1 MTAISTDPL
10 AHGATAAGA
19 TAGPEDVVL
28 RIRGLTKRFGAT
40 LALDGADL
48 ALRHGTVHALVG
60 GNGCGKSTS
69 IKVLAGVHRGD
80 AGRIEVA
87 GRSWDVADYDPRAGR
102 EAGLRF
108 VHQDLGLFPQLSV
121 AENFAFDAGY
131 PTGPAG
137 KVRWAALHRRVAEL
151 LEAYEIEAGPRTP
164 VGALRPAQRTLVA
177 ICRALQDQEG
187 DQRLILVLDEP
198 TATLP
203 QHESQV
209 LLEAVRRR
217 ADKGQT
223 VMMVSHRM
231 PEVLSVCDDFTVFR
245 DGRTVAAIVGSR
257 PTERELVGHMTGA
270 TLARD
275 IAEHTVTGA
284 LDESAQPAADA
295 GTELP
300 PQAAGTSDADVV
312 LAVEGLHG
320 GPLRGV
326 DLELRRGEIVGVAGL
341 VGSGRSSL
349 LRTVFGEHP
358 PVAGRVAVRDRDGRL
373 HERGDTRAR
382 MDAGVALVPED
393 RGGEAAFAEL
403 TVRENISVTVR
414 RKYWRPWG
422 LSGRA
427 ERADAAALI
436 TRHGVRTASP
446 EAPFTSLS
454 GGNQQKAILARWLQR
469 DPTLLLLDEPTQG
482 VDVMSRAEIYATVRE
497 AAAGGTAVLVA
508 SSDLLELCSLCD
520 RVVVLQDGRVAAHA
534 SGAQLT
540 PDHLTALTQS
550 TAEHPTGA
558 PR

>member
-1 MTAISTDPL
+1 VTATSTETGPS
-10 AHGATAAGA
+10 AASA
-19 TAGPEDVVL
+19 APDDVVL
-28 RIRGLTKRFGAT
+28 RISGLTKRFGAT

-87 GRSWDVADYDPRAGR
+87 GRSWHVDDYDPRAGR
-102 EAGLRF
+102 AAGLRF
-108 VHQDLGLFPQLSV
+108 VHQDLGLFPELSV

-137 KVRWAALHRRVAEL
+137 KVRWGALHRRVAEL
-151 LEAYEIEAGPRTP
+151 LAAYEIDADPRTP
-164 VGALRPAQRTLVA
+164 VAALRPAQRTLVA

-187 DQRLILVLDEP
+187 DQELILVLDEP

-203 QHESQV
+203 QHESDV
-209 LLEAVRRR
+209 LLAAVRRR
-217 ADKGQT
+217 ADRGQT
-223 VMMVSHRM
+223 VMIVSHRM

-245 DGRTVAAIVGSR
+245 DGRTVASIVGTR

-270 TLARD
+270 ALSRAID
-275 IAEHTVTGA
+275 AGTVAGA
-284 LDESAQPAADA
+284 LDEIAPPVAD
-295 GTELP
+295 ER
-300 PQAAGTSDADVV
+300 PQAAPPVAGTHDAAVV
-312 LAVEGLHG
+312 LSVQDLRG
-320 GPLRGV
+320 GPLCGV
-326 DLELRRGEIVGVAGL
+326 DLELRRGEVVGVAGL

-349 LRTVFGEHP
+349 LRTVFGEHRP
-358 PVAGRVAVRDRDGRL
+358 AAGRVVVRDAAGAL
-373 HERGDTRAR
+373 HEAGDTCAR

-403 TVRENISVTVR
+403 TVRDNISVTVR

-422 LSGRA
+422 MSA
-427 ERADAAALI
+427 KQEQADVAALVA
-436 TRHGVRTASP
+436 RHGVRTSSP

-454 GGNQQKAILARWLQR
+454 GGNQQKAVLARWLQR
-469 DPTLLLLDEPTQG
+469 EPTLLLLDEPTQG
-482 VDVMSRAEIYATVRE
+482 VDVMSRADIYATVRE

-508 SSDLLELCSLCD
+508 SSDLLELCTLCD
-520 RVVVLQDGRVAAHA
+520 RVLVLQDGRVTAHVT
-534 SGAQLT
+534 GAQLT

-550 TAEHPTGA
+550 TAEDPAHTGA
-558 PR
+558 A

>member
-1 MTAISTDPL
+1 MSDTTSDQPGL
-10 AHGATAAGA
+10 D
-19 TAGPEDVVL
+19 DVVL
-28 RIRGLTKRFGAT
+28 RVKGMTKRFGAT
-40 LALDGADL
+40 LALDGAGL

-60 GNGCGKSTS
+60 GNGCGKSTA
-69 IKVLAGVHRGD
+69 IKVLAGVHRAD
-80 AGRIEVA
+80 AGQIEVA
-87 GRSWDVADYDPRAGR
+87 GRSWDVSDYDPRAGR
-102 EAGLRF
+102 AAGLRF

-137 KVRWAALHRRVAEL
+137 NVRWGALHRRVAEL
-151 LEAYEIEAGPRTP
+151 LEAYDIPVDPRTP

-203 QHESQV
+203 QHESDV

-245 DGRTVAAIVGSR
+245 DGRTVAAIVGTR
-257 PTERELVGHMTGA
+257 PSERELVGHMTGA
-270 TLARD
+270 ALARD
-275 IAEHTVTGA
+275 IDEHTVTGA
-284 LDESAQPAADA
+284 LDEGEPSLADDTPVPGSGLAASRTPGGDA
-295 GTELP
+295 
-300 PQAAGTSDADVV
+300 V
-312 LAVEGLHG
+312 LSVEGLHG

-326 DLELRRGEIVGVAGL
+326 DLQVRRGEIVGVAGL

-358 PVAGRVAVRDRDGRL
+358 PASGRVVVRDAAGREHTA
-373 HERGDTRAR
+373 GDTPAR
-382 MDAGVALVPED
+382 MAAGAALVPED
-393 RGGEAAFAEL
+393 RGGEAAFADL
-403 TVRENISVTVR
+403 TVRDNIAVTVR
-414 RKYWRPWG
+414 RKYWRLRG
-422 LSGRA
+422 MDGRR
-427 ERADAAALI
+427 ERADTTALVA
-436 TRHGVRTASP
+436 RHGVRTSSG

-469 DPTLLLLDEPTQG
+469 APTLLLLDEPTQG
-482 VDVMSRAEIYATVRE
+482 VDVMSRADIYTTVRD
-497 AAAGGTAVLVA
+497 AAADGCAVVVA

-520 RVVVLQDGRVAAHA
+520 RVVVLQDGRVTAHVT
-534 SGAQLT
+534 GAQLT

-550 TAEHPTGA
+550 TAEGPTHTGA
-558 PR
+558 SR

>member
-1 MTAISTDPL
+1 MTDTPTLPTTD
-10 AHGATAAGA
+10 
-19 TAGPEDVVL
+19 DVVL
-28 RIRGLTKRFGAT
+28 RVTGLTKRFGAT

-69 IKVLAGVHRGD
+69 IKVLAGVHRAD

-87 GRSWDVADYDPRAGR
+87 GQEWDVADYDPRAGR
-102 EAGLRF
+102 AAGLRF

-137 KVRWAALHRRVAEL
+137 KVRWGALHRRVAEL
-151 LEAYEIEAGPRTP
+151 LHAYEIDADPRMP
-164 VGALRPAQRTLVA
+164 VAALRPAQRTLVA

-203 QHESQV
+203 QHESEV

-223 VMMVSHRM
+223 VMIVSHRM

-245 DGRTVAAIVGSR
+245 DGRTVATIIGTR
-257 PTERELVGHMTGA
+257 PTERELVAHMTGA
-270 TLARD
+270 ALARD
-275 IAEHTVTGA
+275 IDEHTVEGA
-284 LDESAQPAADA
+284 LDEGDTVVDDGAEA
-295 GTELP
+295 P
-300 PQAAGTSDADVV
+300 PTPSGTSDSEVV
-312 LAVEGLHG
+312 LSVQGLVG

-326 DLELRRGEIVGVAGL
+326 DLEVRRGEIVGVAGL

-358 PVAGRVAVRDRDGRL
+358 PQAGRVAVRDRAGRVQ
-373 HERGDTRAR
+373 ESGDPTTRMA
-382 MDAGVALVPED
+382 AGVALVPED

-403 TVRENISVTVR
+403 TVRDNMAVTVR
-414 RKYWRPWG
+414 RRYWRWHG
-422 LSGRA
+422 MDVRR
-427 ERADAAALI
+427 ERADAAELVR
-436 TRHGVRTASP
+436 RHGVRTPSA
-446 EAPFTSLS
+446 EVPFTALS

-469 DPTLLLLDEPTQG
+469 QPGLLLLDEPTQG
-482 VDVMSRAEIYATVRE
+482 VDVMSRADIYATVRE
-497 AAAGGTAVLVA
+497 AAADGCAVVVA
-508 SSDLLELCSLCD
+508 SSDLLELCTLCD
-520 RVVVLQDGRVAAHA
+520 RVVVLQDGRITAHVT
-534 SGAQLT
+534 GAQLT

-550 TAEHPTGA
+550 TAEDAAPIGA
-558 PR
+558 SR